1 MFINTPINYDCQS
14 FKQLVL
20 PKRLV
25 PTGFVFVWADK
36 ENIPAILDVFEEKN
50 FFYVENL
57 VWVQAHDEDT
67 AMMNEVGMWVVCE
80 IGQFN
85 APTSQQTHV
94 TDPASRTSPGE
105 RDDFVR
111 HD

>member
-1 MFINTPINYDCQS
+1 M
-14 FKQLVL
+14 
-20 PKRLV
+20 

-67 AMMNEVGMWVVCE
+67 AMMNEV
-80 IGQFN
+80 
-85 APTSQQTHV
+85 
-94 TDPASRTSPGE
+94 
-105 RDDFVR
+105 DF
-111 HD
+111 